1 MAGVS
6 DEPSGGTPEDREEE
20 DVVVLPLRRANRYS
34 RIMER
39 LFFAGYEDGKKSVP
53 FHRDDMRP
61 VAADLG
67 IALPDNL
74 GDVVYSFRYRT
85 PLPQAIRETAPEGAI
100 WVIRPSG
107 QSKYRF
113 DLIKAPNMAPREG
126 MVVVKVPDATP
137 GLVTTYALDD
147 EQGLLARLRYNRL
160 IDIFTG
166 LVCYSLQNHMRTTV
180 KGMGQVE
187 TDEIYVGVDDWGNH
201 FVMPVQAKGGK
212 DKLGIVQI
220 EQDIALCRQKLPG
233 VMCRPIAAQFMS
245 GGVIALF
252 EFVEVEG
259 EVQMVREMHY
269 RLVSP
274 DQLTTEDLA
283 TYRRLSQLPA
293 TATPVPPSP

>member
-1 MAGVS
+1 MS
-6 DEPSGGTPEDREEE
+6 DEPSGETPEEREEE
-20 DVVVLPLRRANRYS
+20 DAVVLSPRRANRYS
-34 RIMER
+34 QIMER
-39 LFFAGYEDGKKSVP
+39 LFSAGYEEGKQSVP

-61 VAADLG
+61 IADTLG

-85 PLPQAIRETAPEGAI
+85 PLPAAIRKTAPEGMI
-100 WVIRPSG
+100 WVIRPTG
-107 QSKYRF
+107 QSRYKF
-113 DLIKAPNMAPREG
+113 DLIKDPNMTPREN

-137 GLVTTYALDD
+137 GLVTKYALDD

-187 TDEIYVGVDDWGNH
+187 TDEIYIGVDDWGNH

-212 DKLGIVQI
+212 DKLGVVQI

-233 VMCRPIAAQFMS
+233 VTCRPIAAQFMS

-252 EFVEVEG
+252 EFVEIGG

-269 RLVSP
+269 RLVLP
-274 DQLTTEDLA
+274 DQLTPEDLA
-283 TYRRLSQLPA
+283 TYRKLSQLPSPPPPA
-293 TATPVPPSP
+293 PPSP